1 MMEPVGNI
9 DGVGARS
16 EGGSSSMSKG
26 GDEGGEFQLKK
37 GPWSAEEDAML
48 IEHVNKYGERN
59 WNAVHKISGLPR
71 CGKSCRVRWTTHLRP
86 NAKEGAFSAEEDRI
100 IDELDAQI
108 SASNDDEGGG
118 GELKKG
124 PWTAAEDAILIEY
137 VNKHG
142 EGNWNALQKR
152 SVLARCGKS
161 CRLRWTN
168 HLRPNLKKGNFSAEE
183 ERIIVELHAQ
193 FGNKWARMAAR
204 LPGRTDNDIKNFWNT
219 RTKRLLRHRLPLY
232 PPEILPQ
239 NPPSPQHDDDNKKS
253 HSLPSTPTSS
263 FTFPTTQ
270 LLSPTTPTNPQN
282 NLTSPARAF
291 TPPTTPTHPP
301 TTARPP
307 TPAAL
312 HPSPPPF
319 TAPPISPLSSPSTA
333 NFPTLP
339 LFDFSLP
346 RAPPILQIP
355 PRFKN
360 FSQSSS
366 ATSPNNTTIVNT
378 PPTSHSITVPAS
390 YFSLPS
396 SPLPA
401 ITSPSNTG
409 PLSYEIPCC
418 FTNLLS
424 SNSSEFHKEMEREN
438 EKLCLLLAS
447 VTKTDHL
454 PFAQLLSPTSLNWNS
469 ASSSIPTTTTNTTAV
484 PAKIGRTRIRR
495 MKNVVTSGKGKRN
508 SIGFGATE
516 SSRIGLLQ
524 DDLLQE
530 VKAALEVNEKDT
542 STKQSHLVFQD
553 AQQKPKELMFE
564 DFCGIQYSD
573 LSSSLS
579 LSSELTPKD
588 GEVAEQLNSSM
599 TDDLTKLLDIFP
611 SSPLQLSDLY
621 TDDIS
626 NGQTSVIIDDNNM
639 DIDMQQQ
646 IALLF
651 PTTATD
657 QGGRTVG
664 TGSWDSLPGIY

>member
-1 MMEPVGNI
+1 MKEPVGNI

-16 EGGSSSMSKG
+16 EGGSSSMSRG
-26 GDEGGEFQLKK
+26 GDEGGEVQLKK

-48 IEHVNKYGERN
+48 IDHVSKYGERN
-59 WNAVHKISGLPR
+59 WNAVHELTGLPR
-71 CGKSCRVRWTTHLRP
+71 CGKSCRVRWTTYLRP

-100 IDELDAQI
+100 IDELDDQI

-118 GELKKG
+118 GDLKKG
-124 PWTAAEDAILIEY
+124 PWTAAEDAVLMEY

-183 ERIIVELHAQ
+183 ERIIVEMHAQ

-232 PPEILPQ
+232 PPEILQQ
-239 NPPSPQHDDDNKKS
+239 NQPSPQHNNGSKKS
-253 HSLPSTPTSS
+253 HSLPSTPASS

-270 LLSPTTPTNPQN
+270 LLSPNTPTTPQN
-282 NLTSPARAF
+282 NLTSPARTL
-291 TPPTTPTHPP
+291 TPPATPV
-301 TTARPP
+301 
-307 TPAAL
+307 AL
-312 HPSPPPF
+312 RPSPPPL
-319 TAPPISPLSSPSTA
+319 TPPPVSPLSSPSTA
-333 NFPTLP
+333 YFPTLP

-346 RAPPILQIP
+346 RTPPILQIP
-355 PRFKN
+355 SRIRN
-360 FSQSSS
+360 FSRSSS
-366 ATSPNNTTIVNT
+366 ATSPNNNTTVNT
-378 PPTSHSITVPAS
+378 TPTLHNITVPTS
-390 YFSLPS
+390 CFSLPS
-396 SPLPA
+396 SPFPTT
-401 ITSPSNTG
+401 ISPSNTS

-418 FTNLLS
+418 FTNLLCR
-424 SNSSEFHKEMEREN
+424 NNSEFHKEIEREN

-447 VTKTDHL
+447 VTKTDRPPL
-454 PFAQLLSPTSLNWNS
+454 AQMLSPTSLDWNS
-469 ASSSIPTTTTNTTAV
+469 ASSSIPAAAAATNTTTM

-495 MKNVVTSGKGKRN
+495 MKNVTNSGKGKRN
-508 SIGFGATE
+508 SKGFGATE
-516 SSRIGLLQ
+516 SSRNGLLQ
-524 DDLLQE
+524 NDLLQE
-530 VKAALEVNEKDT
+530 VTAVLEVNEKDT
-542 STKQSHLVFQD
+542 STKQGHLIFED
-553 AQQKPKELMFE
+553 AQQNPKEIMFD

-579 LSSELTPKD
+579 LSSELTPTD
-588 GEVAEQLNSSM
+588 GEVAGQLNSSM
-599 TDDLTKLLDIFP
+599 TEDLTKLLDIFP
-611 SSPLQLSDLY
+611 SSPLQLSDMY

-626 NGQTSVIIDDNNM
+626 NGQASVIIDDNNM

-651 PTTATD
+651 PTTVTD
-657 QGGRTVG
+657 QGSRTVG
-664 TGSWDSLPGIY
+664 TGSWDSLPRIY

>member
-1 MMEPVGNI
+1 MEPVGNI

-152 SVLARCGKS
+152 S
-161 CRLRWTN
+161 
-168 HLRPNLKKGNFSAEE
+168 
-183 ERIIVELHAQ
+183 

-346 RAPPILQIP
+346 RTPPILQIP

-447 VTKTDHL
+447 VTQTDHL

-495 MKNVVTSGKGKRN
+495 MKNVITSGKGKRN

-579 LSSELTPKD
+579 LSSELTPTD